1 MAQDTFM
8 KKETDEI
15 RIALPNGETLDY
27 IGFPACFADRY
38 DQESGIAE
46 VGGCEKTGRYDQ

>member
-1 MAQDTFM
+1 MAQNTFM

-27 IGFPACFADRY
+27 IGFPARFADRY
-38 DQESGIAE
+38 DQEGGIAD
-46 VGGCEKTGRYDQ
+46 VGRLRKTGRYDQ